1 MLSVNSILKANEK
14 LKGIV
19 TKTPLEKSS
28 NLSLEH
34 SANIWLKRE
43 DLQIIRSYKLRG
55 AYNLISSLSN
65 EETKNG
71 VICASAGNHAQGVAY
86 ACRKLGIK
94 GKIYMP
100 VITPS
105 QKVKQV
111 EMFGKDSIEII
122 FHGDCFDDAYEAAL
136 ETSVKQD
143 IFFIHPFDDER
154 IISGQG
160 TVGIEIM
167 QDVNFTIDYLFVPIG
182 GGGLASGL
190 ITYLKQISPNTKI
203 IGVEPE
209 GAASMKKS
217 IEMNEVVTLDKIE
230 RFVDGA
236 AVRRVGNLTFNICK
250 DGLDDI
256 LVIPEGHVCSK
267 ILKLYNEEAIV
278 AEPAGV
284 LSICALDL
292 YKDKIKNKNVM
303 CIVSGGNNDISR
315 MEEIKERA
323 QLFEGLKHYF
333 IVRFPQRAGALREFL
348 NNVLGPNDDISTF
361 QYTKKNSRENGPA
374 LIGIELQKSEDYNPL
389 INRMDKHKIVYE
401 YLNCKSDL
409 FQYII

>member
-14 LKGIV
+14 LKGVV
-19 TKTPLEKSS
+19 TKTPLEMNL
-28 NLSLEH
+28 NLSSEH
-34 SANIWLKRE
+34 NANIWLKRE

-55 AYNLISSLSN
+55 AYNLISSLSA

-122 FHGDCFDDAYEAAL
+122 FHGDCFDDAYDAAL
-136 ETSVKQD
+136 KISKEQN

-160 TVGIEIM
+160 TVGVEIM
-167 QDVNFTIDYLFVPIG
+167 HDVNFEIDYLFVPIG

-236 AVRRVGNLTFNICK
+236 AVRRVGNLTFNI
-250 DGLDDI
+250 
-256 LVIPEGHVCSK
+256 
-267 ILKLYNEEAIV
+267 
-278 AEPAGV
+278 
-284 LSICALDL
+284 
-292 YKDKIKNKNVM
+292 
-303 CIVSGGNNDISR
+303 
-315 MEEIKERA
+315 
-323 QLFEGLKHYF
+323 
-333 IVRFPQRAGALREFL
+333 
-348 NNVLGPNDDISTF
+348 
-361 QYTKKNSRENGPA
+361 
-374 LIGIELQKSEDYNPL
+374 
-389 INRMDKHKIVYE
+389 
-401 YLNCKSDL
+401 
-409 FQYII
+409 